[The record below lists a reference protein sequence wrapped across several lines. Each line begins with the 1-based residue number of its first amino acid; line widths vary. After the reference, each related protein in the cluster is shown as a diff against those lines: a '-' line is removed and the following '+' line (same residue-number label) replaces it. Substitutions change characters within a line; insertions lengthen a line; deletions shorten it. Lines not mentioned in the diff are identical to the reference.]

1 MTTDAERA
9 NLFDQGISLMNEKIG
24 VVTSFM
30 TAATQKYTARS
41 KQGLF
46 IDKIRVN
53 GDGSIDAR
61 DPYSEAWQQI
71 DAGTSDVTQ
80 FYRLS
85 AMNGRQSSKS
95 HIRFSSQIRPKYGV
109 NDSIHRLVIDLVYA
123 GASGAMP
130 DPAYPNDTT
139 KTLPITN
146 QHLVVLWTARKITLD
161 PSYSDIHVMQ
171 NFLCDAVHPYPAY
184 TVGQGWFF
192 RLRTVTSDNSATL
205 AIKDMVA
212 PSNFLINFNEIEIYP
227 GV

>member
-30 TAATQKYTARS
+30 AAATQKYTARN

-85 AMNGRQSSKS
+85 AMNGRQNSKS
-95 HIRFSSQIRPKYGV
+95 HIRFSTQIRPKYGV
-109 NDSIHRLVIDLVYA
+109 NDSIHRMVIDLVYA
-123 GASGAMP
+123 GSSGAMP
-130 DPAYPNDTT
+130 DPAHPNNTT
-139 KTLPITN
+139 KTLPTTN
-146 QHLVVLWTARKITLD
+146 QHLVDLWTARQITLD
-161 PSYSDIHVMQ
+161 PFYNDIHVMQ
-171 NFLCDAVHPYPAY
+171 NFLCDAVHPYPEY
-184 TVGQGWFF
+184 PVGQGWFF
-192 RLRTVTSDNSATL
+192 RLRTFTSDNSATL
-205 AIKDMVA
+205 AIKDLVA
-212 PSNFLINFNEIEIYP
+212 PSNLLINFNEIEIYP